1 MLDEPY
7 RWVEAIRNRREYLQ
21 DQLAGASPVVACR
34 YADGLLLLTSTPGPR
49 KIFEAYNQIAFAG
62 VGHPADIE
70 KLRKAVIDIAH
81 LEAFNLSARDVSLQ
95 RLVNFG
101 AGPLMKAAF
110 DEIFRSPFIARIMVA
125 ELDPTDDH
133 ETFSTV
139 DADGSFGAA
148 QSTAVIA
155 GSPEVTEMILAQL
168 PDDDEPAPLEQALV
182 TTLRAWGVG
191 RLRAEA
197 GDDEFAEPTSAQI
210 SAAIDRALV
219 SIRLEAG
226 VLDRTMQRKTKFR
239 LLDQATLT
247 SAVDVVR
254 GA

>member
-1 MLDEPY
+1 
-7 RWVEAIRNRREYLQ
+7 
-21 DQLAGASPVVACR
+21 
-34 YADGLLLLTSTPGPR
+34 
-49 KIFEAYNQIAFAG
+49 
-62 VGHPADIE
+62 
-70 KLRKAVIDIAH
+70 
-81 LEAFNLSARDVSLQ
+81 
-95 RLVNFG
+95 
-101 AGPLMKAAF
+101 
-110 DEIFRSPFIARIMVA
+110 
-125 ELDPTDDH
+125 
-133 ETFSTV
+133 
-139 DADGSFGAA
+139 
-148 QSTAVIA
+148 
-155 GSPEVTEMILAQL
+155 MILAQL

-247 SAVDVVR
+247 SAVDAVR